1 IVKPFI
7 ASPPSPGRIV
17 THVPRRGQRG
27 AWLESSWSDELRGGT
42 LAAAWM
48 GALRPPVR
56 GVVRLLRR
64 LSGGARRRGPG
75 GRGGVLERHPRDR
88 GRESPPRADRAD
100 RPELRPELGRP
111 HLRDVVHVLALA
123 VRRRR
128 TDAPVRVLPAPR
140 SIRRLPQLAHR
151 RERHRP
157 HRLRADA
164 YGAPEDVPR
173 VGLQRHARR
182 LRVGEPRQWADRL
195 RGEPVR
201 GDAQP
206 ARDGRADRRCRDGL
220 RLSLAARAG
229 AVAGVAGV
237 GVLRGDG
244 HREPLLA
251 RLRGGVRHR
260 APHRAPALPQA
271 PSTRA
276 RGHRVSEPGDGSGL
290 ESGANAVSQ
299 LARVKQEYTAAAREL
314 LRRSMQGVARTKLT
328 PDMLSIAGL
337 ALCVAGAVLVGFE
350 QRNEYLFF
358 WLGGVLF
365 VAGSIADILDGA
377 LARAAGKG
385 TVFGAFLDST
395 FDRLGEAAMLTAIGL
410 VFMRDGNEVALV
422 ATFLAVIGSML
433 VSYTRAKAE
442 MLGLRGDVGFGS
454 RLERVVIVSV
464 GLGLAPW
471 GWLQWPIYLLAL
483 MAWVTVVQRMLFV
496 RRQLR
501 ELAEPA

>member
-1 IVKPFI
+1 
-7 ASPPSPGRIV
+7 
-17 THVPRRGQRG
+17 
-27 AWLESSWSDELRGGT
+27 
-42 LAAAWM
+42 M
-48 GALRPPVR
+48 
-56 GVVRLLRR
+56 
-64 LSGGARRRGPG
+64 
-75 GRGGVLERHPRDR
+75 
-88 GRESPPRADRAD
+88 
-100 RPELRPELGRP
+100 
-111 HLRDVVHVLALA
+111 
-123 VRRRR
+123 
-128 TDAPVRVLPAPR
+128 
-140 SIRRLPQLAHR
+140 
-151 RERHRP
+151 
-157 HRLRADA
+157 
-164 YGAPEDVPR
+164 
-173 VGLQRHARR
+173 
-182 LRVGEPRQWADRL
+182 
-195 RGEPVR
+195 
-201 GDAQP
+201 
-206 ARDGRADRRCRDGL
+206 
-220 RLSLAARAG
+220 
-229 AVAGVAGV
+229 
-237 GVLRGDG
+237 
-244 HREPLLA
+244 
-251 RLRGGVRHR
+251 
-260 APHRAPALPQA
+260 
-271 PSTRA
+271 
-276 RGHRVSEPGDGSGL
+276 SEPGDGSGL

-299 LARVKQEYTAAAREL
+299 LDRVKQEYTAAAREI

-454 RLERVVIVSV
+454 RAERVVAITA
-464 GLGLAPW
+464 GLVLAPW
-471 GWLQWPIYLLAL
+471 GLLPWAIYLLTAT
-483 MAWVTVVQRMLFV
+483 AWLTVLQRMLFV